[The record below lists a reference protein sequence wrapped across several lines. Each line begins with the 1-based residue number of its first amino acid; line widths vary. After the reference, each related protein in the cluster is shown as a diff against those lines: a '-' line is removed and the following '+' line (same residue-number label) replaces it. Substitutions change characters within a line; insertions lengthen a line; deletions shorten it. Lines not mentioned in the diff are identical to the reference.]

1 MRPYL
6 CNIDK
11 NGGTMTNEEYKE
23 LAEFDNLKT
32 KVLKYVLYKKRTEK
46 EVRQKFAEN
55 TGNLLDNVIEYLKQ
69 ENYINDFSYI
79 EKSINEIQRLK
90 NLSIKEVKYKMLA
103 KGLSSKIIDEYIYDH
118 KEEMLEFEINSAKT
132 IFIKKSNTME
142 QEDIQNYLRKKG
154 YMEETIRIA
163 GEDYE

>member
-1 MRPYL
+1 
-6 CNIDK
+6 
-11 NGGTMTNEEYKE
+11 MTNEEYKE

-32 KVLKYVLYKKRTEK
+32 KVLKYVLYKKRTEN

-103 KGLSSKIIDEYIYDH
+103 KGLSSKIIDEYIYNH

-142 QEDIQNYLRKKG
+142 QADIQNYLRKKG

>member
-1 MRPYL
+1 
-6 CNIDK
+6 
-11 NGGTMTNEEYKE
+11 MTNEEYKE
-23 LAEFDNLKT
+23 LEEFDNLKT
-32 KVLKYVLYKKRTEK
+32 KVLKYVLYKKRTES

-103 KGLSSKIIDEYIYDH
+103 KGLSSKIIDEYIYEH
-118 KEEMLEFEINSAKT
+118 KEEMLEFEINSAKA
-132 IFIKKSNTME
+132 IFVKKSNTME

>member
-1 MRPYL
+1 
-6 CNIDK
+6 
-11 NGGTMTNEEYKE
+11 MTNEEYKE
-23 LAEFDNLKT
+23 LEEFDNLKT
-32 KVLKYVLYKKRTEK
+32 KVLKYVLYKKRTEN

-79 EKSINEIQRLK
+79 EKSISEIQRLK

-103 KGLSSKIIDEYIYDH
+103 KGLSSKLVDEYIYNN
-118 KEEMLEFEINSAKT
+118 KEEMLEYEINSAKA
-132 IFIKKSNTME
+132 ILLKKTSTME
-142 QEDIQNYLRKKG
+142 KEDIQNYLRKKG
-154 YMEETIRIA
+154 YMEETIKIA